1 MTASR
6 VSDQRMADLTIHL
19 ASFYGHL
26 QLDRVNK
33 PVLLFTQSII
43 QGVDS
48 ADITPVTTVIA
59 WMIELL
65 QGECYRMTPP
75 GNDSN

>member
-1 MTASR
+1 MIWQDFPQVAYICHCDSCG
-6 VSDQRMADLTIHL
+6 VSEQRMANLTIHL

-59 WMIELL
+59 
-65 QGECYRMTPP
+65 
-75 GNDSN
+75 